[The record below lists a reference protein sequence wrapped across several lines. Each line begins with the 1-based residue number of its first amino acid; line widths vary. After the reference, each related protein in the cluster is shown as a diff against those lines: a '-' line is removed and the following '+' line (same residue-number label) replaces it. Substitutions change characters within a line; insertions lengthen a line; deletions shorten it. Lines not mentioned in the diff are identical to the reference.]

1 MWYFQKI
8 LTVNSFL
15 PAKNQLLNFQFD
27 TINYLHAKFQIN
39 NLRNNFGLQKKNSKK
54 EKNELK
60 SVFTNTKKITN
71 LFDTHQLEV

>member
-39 NLRNNFGLQKKNSKK
+39 NLRNNFGLQKKTVKRKKTNSRVFLQTLKK
-54 EKNELK
+54 
-60 SVFTNTKKITN
+60 
-71 LFDTHQLEV
+71 